1 MAAHPYVHRVN
12 PGGNFCGH
20 QPENPRIALTEPV
33 KQGFGGIPGVL
44 LEAMRR
50 CVDYYTSPWKIPSL
64 NLANG
69 SSRQQRSERREA
81 CLSVLWAILK
91 FTDLVTLKV
100 GVPTPDGGFVN
111 LTVGYLARQTGL
123 PQRRV
128 ERALAD
134 LQRAGLVGVHARCEQ
149 RPDGSYKGLAAIKNV
164 SKLLFA
170 IFGLQFR
177 LGFER
182 KRAAKRLKKKQRQ
195 HAKASST
202 RTASARRNLTARAAL
217 DGAGSALRRQGGQYT
232 GGNQERCNGTPS
244 AEDVEKRRQ
253 AQLLAVEYKQA
264 NPTWTAL
271 QCREAAE
278 KAIEARWRR

>member
-1 MAAHPYVHRVN
+1 MAADYVHRVN
-12 PGGNFCGH
+12 TGGNFCGH
-20 QPENPRIALTEPV
+20 QPENPRVALIEPV
-33 KQGFGGIPGVL
+33 KQGKGGLPGVL

-50 CVDYYTSPWKIPSL
+50 CLDYYTSPWKIPSL

-69 SSRQQRSERREA
+69 SRRQQRSERREA

-134 LQRAGLVGVHARCEQ
+134 LKRAGLVGVHARCEQ

-164 SKLLFA
+164 NKLLFA

-182 KRAAKRLKKKQRQ
+182 KRAAKRLKKKQWRQ
-195 HAKASST
+195 RANASST

-217 DGAGSALRRQGGQYT
+217 DGAGAALRRRGGQYA
-232 GGNQERCNGTPS
+232 GDHQKRGSVTPS
-244 AEDVEKRRQ
+244 AEDFEKRRQ
-253 AQLLAVEYKQA
+253 SQLLAVEFKQA
-264 NPTWTAL
+264 NPTWTAR
-271 QCREAAE
+271 QCQEAAE